1 MPTITQGAVRAPT
14 GGDERGQFP
23 GELKSSTSGREG
35 WSMSKVGIVLGSAML
50 ALGLMVGWTEPAH
63 AQKRV
68 ALVIGNN
75 AYERVE
81 PLQTAVND
89 ARVLADVLRKL
100 GFSVLIAENQ
110 SRKAMSESLLAF
122 DRAIEAGDMAFF
134 FFAGHGFEIR
144 GQNYLLPTDVPAATE
159 GQEEL
164 IRDASFAADRIIDRL
179 QARGART
186 AILVL
191 DACRNNPFARPGSRA
206 VRGTGGLA
214 PMPPVEGVFVLFSAG
229 AKQVALDR
237 LSTKDPNPNSVFT
250 RHFARQLPQPGLT
263 LVQIAKRTQT
273 EVKQLAATVGG
284 DQTPAYY
291 DQIVGDLVLNRSSDK
306 PRPTGEAAAQLAAL
320 PSAVDKQPLRQDP
333 PIGDAGSGA
342 IAELRAL
349 AAAENWRELGAHL
362 KDVKPTARDQQWN
375 ELVEQAAIGELT
387 PLTAPSSGS
396 AAERLATIERYF
408 PTYPSLR
415 SSPRFLALRTA
426 VGLDAFGRCF
436 DEARGNPELF
446 RCRDSLD
453 RFVRIPP
460 MGAEAARDAGKIVG
474 RKLNRAAAAP
484 FFALALE
491 APRGKLV
498 CADAELSE
506 AVIAALGRPPDAL
519 EAKAGLALAEG
530 CWAALKTAVVANVA
544 RESADSY
551 YVRNTCPTL
560 MKFNAVTGLRADRC
574 REIMAR

>member
-1 MPTITQGAVRAPT
+1 
-14 GGDERGQFP
+14 
-23 GELKSSTSGREG
+23 
-35 WSMSKVGIVLGSAML
+35 
-50 ALGLMVGWTEPAH
+50 
-63 AQKRV
+63 
-68 ALVIGNN
+68 VIGNN

-89 ARVLADVLRKL
+89 ARALADVLRKL

-191 DACRNNPFARPGSRA
+191 DACRNNPFARSGARA

-306 PRPTGEAAAQLAAL
+306 PRPTGEVAA
-320 PSAVDKQPLRQDP
+320 
-333 PIGDAGSGA
+333 
-342 IAELRAL
+342 
-349 AAAENWRELGAHL
+349 
-362 KDVKPTARDQQWN
+362 
-375 ELVEQAAIGELT
+375 
-387 PLTAPSSGS
+387 
-396 AAERLATIERYF
+396 
-408 PTYPSLR
+408 
-415 SSPRFLALRTA
+415 
-426 VGLDAFGRCF
+426 
-436 DEARGNPELF
+436 
-446 RCRDSLD
+446 
-453 RFVRIPP
+453 
-460 MGAEAARDAGKIVG
+460 
-474 RKLNRAAAAP
+474 
-484 FFALALE
+484 
-491 APRGKLV
+491 
-498 CADAELSE
+498 
-506 AVIAALGRPPDAL
+506 
-519 EAKAGLALAEG
+519 
-530 CWAALKTAVVANVA
+530 
-544 RESADSY
+544 
-551 YVRNTCPTL
+551 
-560 MKFNAVTGLRADRC
+560 
-574 REIMAR
+574 